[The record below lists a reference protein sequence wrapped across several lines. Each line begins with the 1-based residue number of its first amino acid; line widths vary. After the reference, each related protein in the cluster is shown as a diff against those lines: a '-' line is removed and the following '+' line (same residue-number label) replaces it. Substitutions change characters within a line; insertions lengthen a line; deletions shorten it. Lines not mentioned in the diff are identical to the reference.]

1 MTNAER
7 AALYLDAAENIEA
20 DRNTYSCCAIIYSW
34 DCIIVYS
41 WDCII
46 PDPRIFARDAYSARF
61 CPVEGQDHGFW
72 LDDAG
77 IDPFDRK
84 EFRLT
89 ALCLAAA
96 MARTGDL

>member
-20 DRNTYSCCAIIYSW
+20 DRNTYSCCAI
-34 DCIIVYS
+34 VYS

-46 PDPRIFARDAYSARF
+46 ADPRIIARDAYSARF
-61 CPVEGQDHGFW
+61 CPVEGQDFGFW